1 MSGIKLL
8 LVTNIIIYFLRGDLI
23 TKNIIPEN
31 DIYVSII
38 TEMELLSFSGLS
50 KKNVNDIRNLL
61 STFTIINITQEI
73 KELAIQIKQNHEI
86 KLPDSII
93 SATSQCLKIPTVT
106 ADKDLFA
113 IQELEIINYSN
124 E

>member
-8 LVTNIIIYFLRGDLI
+8 LDTNIIIYFLRGDLI
-23 TKNIIPEN
+23 AKNIISEN
-31 DIYVSII
+31 DVYISII
-38 TEMELLSFSGLS
+38 TEMELLSFPGLS
-50 KKNVNDIRNLL
+50 KKNVNNIKNLL

-73 KELAIQIKQNHEI
+73 KELAIHIKQSHKI

-93 SATSQCLKIPTVT
+93 SATSQYLKIPIVT
-106 ADKDLFA
+106 ADKDLFS
-113 IQELEIINYSN
+113 IQEIEIINYSN

>member
-8 LVTNIIIYFLRGDLI
+8 ID
-23 TKNIIPEN
+23 
-31 DIYVSII
+31 DIS
-38 TEMELLSFSGLS
+38 S
-50 KKNVNDIRNLL
+50 
-61 STFTIINITQEI
+61 
-73 KELAIQIKQNHEI
+73 
-86 KLPDSII
+86 
-93 SATSQCLKIPTVT
+93 TSQYLKIPIVT